1 MRFIPLSLKTKITGM
16 VLILFLCSIW
26 LLTLFI
32 SERLEH
38 DMTGQIEK
46 QQFSIAS
53 YIAEIIERLVELR
66 ISSLNAVASNITPE
80 LIANPTKLRDF
91 LHDKLLLLTLFQ
103 TGVVVISEDGNGI
116 ADYPVLSGR
125 TGASYTELEYFKE
138 AVTTKRPSVGK
149 PRIGRFS
156 NKPVIGFAVPVLTPS
171 GRLIAVLAGY
181 TLLSDP
187 LLFGVFENSIY
198 KDFPDGLLLTSPK
211 YRMHI
216 MGSDPSRIMTPTP
229 ETGRNPLFD
238 RFMAG
243 FEGSGNTVNIR
254 GVRIFLSAKQIPT
267 PGWFVRVGLPTEMA
281 FAPIHKMKFWV
292 YSIALGLSLL
302 SCLLVWIIIRQALR
316 PLYAAS
322 RLVQDITEERLPL
335 QDIPVMQHDE
345 IGQLL
350 TSFNVHLNYR
360 KKAEQALAKKSRQLE
375 DLNKNL
381 EVRVEEELVARRK
394 NEQILIQQSKMA
406 AMGEMLGAIA
416 HQWRQPL
423 NVVGLIVQNLQEV
436 QEKGRLNAE
445 YVDKSVQK
453 AMMHI
458 DHMSRTIDDFR
469 NFFKPDKDKKVFDT
483 MRAVCDV
490 LSLLSA
496 ELSADMIAWRLT
508 CHTHGKTFY
517 NQKDIIGCAEK
528 TIEGYQ
534 NEFEHVVLN
543 LINNA
548 RDAIL
553 ANRRFG
559 NGEKSEKGLLS
570 FDFYNTNG
578 RVIIEVT
585 DNGGGIPLGVIDRI
599 FEPYFTTKDTAKG
612 TGMGLYMSKVI
623 VEEHLNGMLTAKN
636 NEGGATFTIALPQ
649 HQGGE
654 AYHERGRTA

>member
-1 MRFIPLSLKTKITGM
+1 MRFFTLNLKTKITGM

-32 SERLEH
+32 SEQLER
-38 DMTGQIEK
+38 DMADQIEK
-46 QQFSIAS
+46 QQFSISS
-53 YIAEIIERLVELR
+53 YIANIIEHQVKLR
-66 ISSLNAVASNITPE
+66 ISALSTIASNITPE
-80 LIANPTKLRDF
+80 LIAHPNKLREF
-91 LHDKLLLLTLFQ
+91 LRSKPLLLNLFQ
-103 TGVVVISEDGNGI
+103 TGVVVISNDGNGI

-125 TGASYTELEYFKE
+125 AVASYTELEYFKE
-138 AVTTKRPSVGK
+138 VVTTKRPSVGK

-156 NKPVIGFAVPVLTPS
+156 NKPGISIAVPVLTQS
-171 GRLIAVLAGY
+171 GELIAVLAGY
-181 TLLSDP
+181 VLLTDP
-187 LLFGVFENSIY
+187 LLFGLFDNSIY

-216 MGSDPSRIMTPTP
+216 IGSDPSRIMTPTP
-229 ETGRNPLFD
+229 ATGINPLFD

-254 GVRIFLSAKQIPT
+254 GIRIFLSAKQIPT

-281 FAPIHKMKFWV
+281 FAPIHKIKILV
-292 YSIALGLSLL
+292 YSITLGLSML
-302 SCLLVWIIIRQALR
+302 SCLLVWLVIRQALR
-316 PLYAAS
+316 PLDAAS
-322 RLVQDITEERLPL
+322 RLIQDITEERLPL
-335 QDIPVMQHDE
+335 QNIPVSQPDE

-360 KKAEQALAKKSRQLE
+360 KEAEQALAKKSLQLE

-381 EVRVEEELVARRK
+381 EARVEEELVARRK

-423 NVVGLIVQNLQEV
+423 NVVGLIVQNMQEV

-469 NFFKPDKDKKVFDT
+469 NFFKPDKGKKVFDT

-517 NQKDIIGCAEK
+517 NQKDIIECAEK

-553 ANRRFG
+553 ANRRSG
-559 NGEKSEKGLLS
+559 NREKSEKGLLS
-570 FDFYNTNG
+570 FDFYNMNG
-578 RVIIEVT
+578 KIIIEVS
-585 DNGGGIPLGVIDRI
+585 DNGGGIPPGVIDRI

-636 NEGGATFTIALPQ
+636 NEEGATFTIALPQ
-649 HQGGE
+649 QHGGE
-654 AYHERGRTA
+654 ANH

>member
-1 MRFIPLSLKTKITGM
+1 M

-26 LLTLFI
+26 LLTFYI
-32 SERLEH
+32 SGQLER
-38 DMTGQIEK
+38 DMADQIEK

-53 YIAEIIERLVELR
+53 YIANIIEHQVKLR
-66 ISSLNAVASNITPE
+66 ISSLNAIASSITPE
-80 LIANPTKLRDF
+80 LIAHPNKLRKF
-91 LHDKLLLLTLFQ
+91 LRDRLLLSTLFQ
-103 TGVVVISEDGNGI
+103 TGVVVISKDGNGI
-116 ADYPVLSGR
+116 TDYPALLGR
-125 TGASYTELEYFKE
+125 GGASYTELEYFKE
-138 AVTTKRPSVGK
+138 VVTTKRPSVGR
-149 PRIGRFS
+149 PRMGRFS
-156 NKPVIGFAVPVLTPS
+156 NKLGIGFAVPVLTQS
-171 GRLIAVLAGY
+171 GELVAVLAGY
-181 TLLSDP
+181 ALLSDP
-187 LLFGVFENSIY
+187 LLFGLFENSIY
-198 KDFPDGLLLTSPK
+198 KDFPDGLLLSSPK

-216 MGSDPSRIMTPTP
+216 IGSDPSRIMTPTP
-229 ETGRNPLFD
+229 ATGINPLFD

-254 GVRIFLSAKQIPT
+254 GIRIFLSARQIPT

-281 FAPIHKMKFWV
+281 FAPIHKMKILV
-292 YSIALGLSLL
+292 YSIALGLSIL
-302 SCLLVWIIIRQALR
+302 SCLLVWLVIRQALR

-322 RLVQDITEERLPL
+322 RLIRDITEERLPL
-335 QDIPVMQHDE
+335 QNIPVSQPDE

-350 TSFNVHLNYR
+350 SSFNVHLNYR
-360 KKAEQALAKKSRQLE
+360 KEAEQALAKKSLQLE

-381 EVRVEEELVARRK
+381 EARVEEELVARRK
-394 NEQILIQQSKMA
+394 NEQLLIQQSKMA

-436 QEKGRLNAE
+436 QEKGRLNEE

-469 NFFKPDKDKKVFDT
+469 NFFKPDKGKKVFDT
-483 MRAVCDV
+483 MHAVCNV

-496 ELSADMIAWRLT
+496 ELSSDMIAWRLT

-517 NQKDIIGCAEK
+517 NQKDIIECSEK

-553 ANRRFG
+553 AYRRFG
-559 NGEKSEKGLLS
+559 NGEKSEQGLLS
-570 FDFYNTNG
+570 FDFYHTNG
-578 RVIIEVT
+578 SVIIEVT
-585 DNGGGIPLGVIDRI
+585 DNGGGIPPGVIDRI
-599 FEPYFTTKDTAKG
+599 FEPYFTTKDATKG

-623 VEEHLNGMLTAKN
+623 VEKHLNGMLTAKN
-636 NEGGATFTIALPQ
+636 NAGGATFTIALLQ
-649 HQGGE
+649 QQGGK
-654 AYHERGRTA
+654 AYHEGGKTV